1 MFGGGYLLY
10 IILSLPALI
19 LGLWAQAKIRSSYS
33 KYSKVRTTTGLSGAE
48 VARRML
54 DHNGLSAVRIEQV
67 TGNLTDHYD
76 PAKNVLRLSQG
87 VYNSPSV
94 AAAGIAAHEVG
105 HALQDKEKY
114 GPLVL
119 RSLLVPT
126 VQIGS
131 WLGPI
136 VFAVGLM
143 LNTQSGT
150 DIAVIGLLLF
160 SATALFSLVTLPV
173 EFNATKRAK
182 AWLVDS
188 GIIYSSDTEG
198 INKVLDSAALT
209 YVASAAQSISTVLYY
224 ALLLSGRRRS
234 D

>member
-87 VYNSPSV
+87 VYNSPSI
-94 AAAGIAAHEVG
+94 AAAGVAAHEVG

-182 AWLVDS
+182 AWLADS

>member
-10 IILSLPALI
+10 LIISLPALL
-19 LGLWAQAKIRSSYS
+19 LGLWAQSKIRSSYS
-33 KYSKVRTTTGLSGAE
+33 KYSRVRTTTGLTGAE

-54 DHNGLSAVRIEQV
+54 DYNGLSSVRIEQV
-67 TGNLTDHYD
+67 PGNLSDHYD
-76 PAKNVLRLSQG
+76 PAKNILRLSQG
-87 VYNSPSV
+87 VYGSPSV
-94 AAAGIAAHEVG
+94 AAAGVAAHEVG

-119 RSLLVPT
+119 RSLMVPT

-136 VFAVGLM
+136 VFAVGLV
-143 LNTQSGT
+143 LNTQTGQ
-150 DIAVIGLLLF
+150 DIAFIGVLLF
-160 SATALFSLVTLPV
+160 SATAIFSLVTLPV

-182 AWLVDS
+182 AWLADS
-188 GIIYSSDTEG
+188 GIIYSTDMEG

-209 YVASAAQSISTVLYY
+209 YVASAAQSISTILYY
-224 ALLLSGRRRS
+224 LMILGGRRR

>member
-76 PAKNVLRLSQG
+76 PVKNVLRLSQG

-94 AAAGIAAHEVG
+94 AAAGVAAHEVG

-182 AWLVDS
+182 AWLADS

>member
-10 IILSLPALI
+10 IIISLPALI

-54 DHNGLSAVRIEQV
+54 DQNGLSSVRIEQV
-67 TGNLTDHYD
+67 PGNLSDHYD

-94 AAAGIAAHEVG
+94 AAAGVAAHEVG

-136 VFAVGLM
+136 VFFVGLM

-182 AWLVDS
+182 AWLTDS
-188 GIIYSSDTEG
+188 GIIYSSDAEG

>member
-87 VYNSPSV
+87 VYNSPSI
-94 AAAGIAAHEVG
+94 AAAGVAAHEVG

-131 WLGPI
+131 WLGPSRFCRWPHAKYSVRHGHRCDWLAP
-136 VFAVGLM
+136 VFC
-143 LNTQSGT
+143 N
-150 DIAVIGLLLF
+150 
-160 SATALFSLVTLPV
+160 SLVFTGHTPC
-173 EFNATKRAK
+173 
-182 AWLVDS
+182 
-188 GIIYSSDTEG
+188 GI
-198 INKVLDSAALT
+198 
-209 YVASAAQSISTVLYY
+209 
-224 ALLLSGRRRS
+224 
-234 D
+234 

>member
-1 MFGGGYLLY
+1 
-10 IILSLPALI
+10 
-19 LGLWAQAKIRSSYS
+19 
-33 KYSKVRTTTGLSGAE
+33 
-48 VARRML
+48 ML

-94 AAAGIAAHEVG
+94 AAAGVAAHEVG

-182 AWLVDS
+182 AWLADS

>member
-10 IILSLPALI
+10 IILSLPALL
-19 LGLWAQAKIRSSYS
+19 LGLWAQSKIRSSYS
-33 KYSKVRTTTGLSGAE
+33 KYSRVRTTTGLSGAE

-67 TGNLTDHYD
+67 PGNLTDHYD

-94 AAAGIAAHEVG
+94 AAAGVAAHEVG

-119 RSLLVPT
+119 RSILVPT

-136 VFAVGLM
+136 VFAIGLM
-143 LNTQSGT
+143 LNTQSGQN
-150 DIAVIGLLLF
+150 IAVIGLLLF
-160 SATALFSLVTLPV
+160 SATAIFSLVTLPV

-182 AWLVDS
+182 TWLAAS
-188 GIIYSSDTEG
+188 GIIYSSDIEG

>member
-1 MFGGGYLLY
+1 
-10 IILSLPALI
+10 
-19 LGLWAQAKIRSSYS
+19 
-33 KYSKVRTTTGLSGAE
+33 
-48 VARRML
+48 
-54 DHNGLSAVRIEQV
+54 
-67 TGNLTDHYD
+67 
-76 PAKNVLRLSQG
+76 
-87 VYNSPSV
+87 
-94 AAAGIAAHEVG
+94 
-105 HALQDKEKY
+105 
-114 GPLVL
+114 
-119 RSLLVPT
+119 
-126 VQIGS
+126 
-131 WLGPI
+131 
-136 VFAVGLM
+136 M

-182 AWLVDS
+182 AWLADS

>member
-10 IILSLPALI
+10 IILSLPALL

-54 DHNGLSAVRIEQV
+54 DHNGLSSVRIEQV
-67 TGNLTDHYD
+67 PGNLSDHYD
-76 PAKNVLRLSQG
+76 PAKNILRLSQG
-87 VYNSPSV
+87 VYNNPSV
-94 AAAGIAAHEVG
+94 AAAGVAAHEVG

-114 GPLVL
+114 GLLVL
-119 RSLLVPT
+119 RSVLVPT

-143 LNTQSGT
+143 LNSASGEN
-150 DIAVIGLLLF
+150 IAVIGLLLF

-182 AWLVDS
+182 AWLADS
-188 GIIYSSDTEG
+188 GIIYSSDMEG